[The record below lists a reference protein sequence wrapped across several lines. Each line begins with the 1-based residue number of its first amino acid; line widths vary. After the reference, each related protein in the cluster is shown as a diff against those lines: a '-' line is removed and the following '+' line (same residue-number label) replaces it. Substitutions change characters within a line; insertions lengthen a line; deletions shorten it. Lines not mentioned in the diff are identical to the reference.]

1 LVQAGAPIDVFGV
14 GTEMSVSADAPC
26 LDIAYKLTEFA
37 GSGRMKLSTRK
48 ETMPGR
54 KQIFRQYAEGVA
66 VRDIIGRSEETY
78 DGAPL
83 LEPAMRGGERLMA
96 QRPDVSALRVRTAV
110 MIASMP
116 PKLRSLAKPGQA
128 YPVAASDRL
137 RAETVAL
144 RARLT
149 AGAKAGNPQ
158 T

>member
-1 LVQAGAPIDVFGV
+1 MQAGAPIDVFGV

-37 GSGRMKLSTRK
+37 GCGRMKLSTRK

-54 KQIFRQYAEGVA
+54 KQIFRHCAEGVA
-66 VRDIIGRSEETY
+66 VEDIIARSEETN

-83 LEPAMRGGERLMA
+83 LELAMRGGERLMA
-96 QRPDVSALRVRTAV
+96 QRPDVSALRVRTAA

-116 PKLRSLAKPGQA
+116 PKFRSLAKPGQA

-144 RARLT
+144 RACLT
-149 AGAKAGNPQ
+149 AGTKAGDPQ
-158 T
+158 S